1 MKKLICLILT
11 VVLTV
16 ACIAPASAADIKS
29 GEERVVIGADLSSDE
44 ITSVY
49 KDFDI
54 PRGDVKE
61 LTVTNS
67 EERTYL
73 DGLVDSTAIGTR
85 SISCVY
91 IKTLDENS
99 GLTISTSNI
108 NWCTAEIYRNA
119 LMTAGIYDAQVKI
132 SAPFAVSGTAALT
145 GIYKAYEDITGEKLN
160 EKAKET
166 ATSELVITSELAD
179 QIGSYDATEIV
190 NALKEILNET
200 VTMTDGELL
209 EEIRQIANQYDVEL
223 TESQAQQLLQLVR
236 QLEKL
241 DNNQLIAKVK
251 EVQES
256 FKKLSETANTFS
268 NVMSG
273 IKNFFAS
280 VGNFFSNL
288 FGGKKS

>member
-11 VVLTV
+11 VVLAV
-16 ACIAPASAADIKS
+16 ACIVPASAADIKS

-73 DGLVDSTAIGTR
+73 DGLVDSAAIGTR

-241 DNNQLIAKVK
+241 DNSQLIAKVK

>member
-280 VGNFFSNL
+280 VGNFFSSL